1 MDERPCFVCAAM
13 DLALPSGVRV
23 PIASLTPVPDA
34 KLPVSFARN
43 TVLGPLLSMAGGFEA
58 GPTITVSRHGL
69 DLG

>member
-23 PIASLTPVPDA
+23 PIASLTPVFDA

-43 TVLGPLLSMAGGFEA
+43 TALGRLLSMAGSFEA
-58 GPTITVSRHGL
+58 VAMIAVSEGSL
-69 DLG
+69 SLG